1 MLGIFVLDTCCHI
14 FVLFVQMAGVASS
27 LIVLVTILK
36 LGTLFQELP
45 KVRLRYDLPVF
56 TVFMMLY
63 RFSGISDHIPDY
75 SCCFRPS
82 YQQLCL

>member
-1 MLGIFVLDTCCHI
+1 MLGIYVLDTCCHI

-45 KVRLRYDLPVF
+45 KV
-56 TVFMMLY
+56 
-63 RFSGISDHIPDY
+63 
-75 SCCFRPS
+75 
-82 YQQLCL
+82 